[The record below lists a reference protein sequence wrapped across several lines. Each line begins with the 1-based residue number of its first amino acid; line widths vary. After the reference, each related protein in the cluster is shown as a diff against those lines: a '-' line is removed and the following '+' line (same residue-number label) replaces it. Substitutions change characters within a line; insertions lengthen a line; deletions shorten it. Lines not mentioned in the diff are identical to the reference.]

1 MMVCLRELS
10 VVFTTRPDQLLR
22 VVIEDLR
29 HLDTAVTLA
38 FVKARADFASRDA
51 NHFSNKLR
59 YSKPNVTSAPL
70 TDRLTV
76 NVSILYNEL
85 LIDDDVSALLC

>member
-1 MMVCLRELS
+1 MTNSDLCPCCLSMHVMLITTNTTQYLMMSECVELIDMMVCLRELS

-38 FVKARADFASRDA
+38 FVRARADFASRDS

-59 YSKPNVTSAPL
+59 
-70 TDRLTV
+70 
-76 NVSILYNEL
+76 
-85 LIDDDVSALLC
+85 